1 MTNMK
6 TFKSFVVIIVTIVG
20 GGVRSN
26 SLRIEIHVDFF
37 VNMVFLFRSLG
48 LELKKKLFLVSKKLT
63 KSLTWGCRWA
73 QIAREESWYVR
84 IQSLW

>member
-37 VNMVFLFRSLG
+37 INMVFLFRSLG
-48 LELKKKLFLVSKKLT
+48 LELKKNF
-63 KSLTWGCRWA
+63 SL
-73 QIAREESWYVR
+73 SPKN
-84 IQSLW
+84 